1 MIEFIENNISA
12 VLTAL
17 SVYYVFGVFICVIV
31 TVFDKSAA
39 VKHKRR
45 MSEKTLILLAVFFS
59 AIAEY
64 TTMKIIRHKTL
75 HKKFMIG
82 LPAIIIGK
90 IIIAGI
96 IAYTII
102 DG

>member
-1 MIEFIENNISA
+1 MIEFIEHNISA

-17 SVYYVFGVFICVIV
+17 SVYYIAGAFICVIV

-39 VKHKRR
+39 VRHKRR
-45 MSEKTLILLAVFFS
+45 VSEKTLILLAVFFS

-64 TTMKIIRHKTL
+64 ATMKIIRHKTL

-90 IIIAGI
+90 NIIFAVT
-96 IAYTII
+96 AYFVF
-102 DG
+102 